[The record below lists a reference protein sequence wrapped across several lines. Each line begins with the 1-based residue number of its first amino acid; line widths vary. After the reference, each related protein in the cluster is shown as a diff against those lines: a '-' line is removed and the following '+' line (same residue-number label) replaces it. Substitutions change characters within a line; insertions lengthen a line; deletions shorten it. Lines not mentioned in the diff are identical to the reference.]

1 MRAWQRDCPA
11 AARGR
16 ASRFSHFVFFGTRQ
30 ARHAP
35 LVLLI
40 NYKFIRNTH
49 LHHRH
54 NIGPR
59 RPSTT
64 MSAYDMNGSPA
75 PEGKGDDSK
84 KISFRF
90 CREWYVLSRE

>member
-16 ASRFSHFVFFGTRQ
+16 ARFSHFVFFGN
-30 ARHAP
+30 RHAP

-40 NYKFIRNTH
+40 NYKFIHDTH
-49 LHHRH
+49 LHHRY

-59 RPSTT
+59 KTRTT